1 MNAETMTDKPAPCPN
16 PWCAS
21 HKTTDVEIRHF
32 QTPIVMPSGVPKEFC
47 VACPVCPINGPSC
60 PTEAEAL
67 TAWNARTV
75 QAELV
80 EADIDW
86 RVVAR
91 LAGEHGIRYRTNKAL
106 VQFLNA
112 ITRATGAAS

>member
-1 MNAETMTDKPAPCPN
+1 MNAETMTDKPAPCP
-16 PWCAS
+16 
-21 HKTTDVEIRHF
+21 
-32 QTPIVMPSGVPKEFC
+32 FC
-47 VACPVCPINGPSC
+47 GCGPSDDEHAPQVQLYRGISAPEVYVWC
-60 PTEAEAL
+60 EACGAEGPTRPTRAEAL

-80 EADIDW
+80 EADVDW
-86 RVVAR
+86 RIVAR